1 MSFPACASIAW
12 MSYCGPPS
20 LCLSCLVLKL
30 CLFTCPLGELRA
42 VQRWSVCQFII
53 LCLLLALIKSQQFQC
68 GTTDRNERL
77 FVPEICYLALL
88 KEVAISFLPGL
99 SGAHCGDR
107 SWRLHFRSSSP
118 VLLCYILGILR
129 CYGNFQIF
137 SFCKVR
143 YLT

>member
-1 MSFPACASIAW
+1 MCINCLDELLWS
-12 MSYCGPPS
+12 S

-30 CLFTCPLGELRA
+30 CLFTRLLGELRS
-42 VQRWSVCQFII
+42 VQRSSVCQFII
-53 LCLLLALIKSQQFQC
+53 LCLLLVLIKSQQFQC
-68 GTTDRNERL
+68 GTTDLKERL
-77 FVPEICYLALL
+77 FVPRICYLALL

-99 SGAHCGDR
+99 SGVPCGDR
-107 SWRLHFRSSSP
+107 SWRLPFRSSSP

-137 SFCKVR
+137 SFYKVR